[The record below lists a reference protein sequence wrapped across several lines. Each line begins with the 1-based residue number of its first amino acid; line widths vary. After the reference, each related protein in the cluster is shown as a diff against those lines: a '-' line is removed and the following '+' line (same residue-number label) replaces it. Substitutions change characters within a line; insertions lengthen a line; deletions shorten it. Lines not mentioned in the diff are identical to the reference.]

1 MKLFLHKFL
10 QHVAPAK
17 ITFLYIFLGALFV
30 AFKHDLIAFLPRNV
44 YIAKSS
50 NLFIDFSILLATA
63 AIFHIFFINLKSYID
78 SESIQNNRQ
87 FIKNKLTYL
96 SWIFVILLLIPLVNL
111 GIFHN
116 QVPKVEASTYDNLQA
131 IGSIKVQ
138 RLTRWLE
145 YRVADGNVLAA
156 DRDFSKEVAISV
168 LQNSNAANNST
179 AKVKARLNALMTA
192 YHYESISLLTTSG
205 KSVILIGDA
214 NNLNKEIDGNLLS
227 KVKATATA
235 QHSDF
240 FIDKKNHLNIQIL
253 TPIST
258 NKNGKST
265 LVGYVL
271 IQTGFYYSI
280 FPAIQMW
287 PTSSDSS
294 DAVLIRSYGDKVVI
308 VDATPDDFNQEGIYY
323 QRNKQGS
330 LYSNHIYNKN
340 LAKSFGKNLVGKNA
354 YGVTLPIDGTS
365 WHYLTEISQ
374 HEVMLELNN
383 LLFWAGLSALIS
395 VAIIALVLFLLWKQ
409 QKSAYKL
416 ALSIKDV
423 ELNKL
428 LEKFHTMPFIGFGTV
443 NAKTRKWL
451 EVNPRLCEILGYT
464 AEEITRLNYT
474 AFNHPEE
481 TKIDD
486 EYYGQLK
493 SGKLDYYTRE
503 KRFIHKSG
511 KIIYTQVEVTAVRN
525 DSDEIDINVVSVKDI
540 SEKVHAESALKASEE
555 RLDLVV
561 KGSNDGWWDLDLI
574 THSAHHSPRWWKMLG
589 YDENMDIVDPE
600 HWKTLTHPQDIEHT
614 LKYLKKIVASKETH
628 YEIELRLQHK
638 DGHYLDVLTRGF
650 ILRDEHG
657 KAIRIAGT
665 NTDITE
671 FKKADREIITLN
683 RLLSMITNTN
693 QLITRKPGSVVLFN
707 EVCKI
712 AVKDG
717 GFNFAWVGLLT
728 QEQDQLKCITYAGV
742 STSFIESLDHNL
754 TKLDYK
760 IPAIQCI
767 TEGQYIICNDLG
779 NAEYEDH
786 WVSSALESGYRSMV
800 ALPISRYGKVVG
812 NFSLF
817 SEEPQAF
824 GQKEIALLDEL
835 AADISYALEIDDSES
850 LRKKTEKALTESEAL
865 FHNLASNSPAG
876 VFRTDKKGAVTYYND
891 NWRTITNASK
901 QELID
906 GVAFPA
912 SVHNEDGKAVSTA
925 FHKSLHDKVSFN
937 MEFRFS
943 HTDHTVMWVKC
954 QAQPCFDDKGVFN
967 GFVGTLTDITELKNV
982 QESLFM
988 AGVVLDNSREAI
1000 LVTDSN
1006 VNVVMVN
1013 RAFTEIEGYT
1023 AEEIIGKN
1031 PRLLNSSR
1039 HSASYFSAMYSSLK
1053 DTGIFQSE
1061 IWNRR
1066 KNGEVHPGILSITA
1080 VKNAKQKITHYVSVF
1095 TDITSLKNTEER
1107 LAFLAN
1113 HDTLTGL
1120 PNRMMLISHISHA
1133 IEGAKRNNKQIA
1145 LLLLDLD
1152 RFKNVN
1158 DSFGH
1163 LAGDDLLQQLSAR
1176 LKAKLRGNDLVA
1188 RLGGDEFVVVLEDV
1202 SNPEYAAKVAENI
1215 IQTIQEPW
1223 QLNQHNAVVN
1233 IGTSIGISLYPDHGE
1248 NSLDLLKHADAALY
1262 QAKGSGRGVAKY
1274 YSENLTRQA
1283 RRRFKLEARLREAI
1297 ANNELMLHYQPKLDV
1312 FTGKI
1317 TGAEALV
1324 RWIDPKAGMI
1334 MPNEFISIA
1343 EETGLITKL
1352 GEWVLTE
1359 ACRQGKEWL
1368 DKGLDLAIAVNI
1380 SATQLYHDD
1389 ITKTISNIL
1398 KTSGFPAKNLEL
1410 ELTES
1415 ILMRREAESIK
1426 KLYQIKDLGI
1436 SLAVDDFGAGYS
1448 SLSYLRRFPLDVL
1461 KIDRS
1466 FVADLD
1472 DDKDDRAITA
1482 TIIGIG
1488 RTLNLKVVAEGV
1500 ETASQLAFLASHGCH
1515 MYQGF
1520 YASAPLEASLLED
1533 FIAAYKGNN
1542 IFN

>member
-1 MKLFLHKFL
+1 MKSSLHKFL
-10 QHVAPAK
+10 QYIAPAK
-17 ITFLYIFLGALFV
+17 ITLLYIFLGAFFV
-30 AFKHDLIAFLPRNV
+30 TFKHDLITFLPRNI

-63 AIFHIFFINLKSYID
+63 AIFHIFFINLKNYVETQTIR
-78 SESIQNNRQ
+78 NNRQ
-87 FIKNKLTYL
+87 FIKNKLAYL
-96 SWIFVILLLIPLVNL
+96 SWIFIILLLIPLMNL
-111 GIFHN
+111 GIFHH
-116 QVPKVEASTYDNLQA
+116 QKPKVEASTYDNLQA
-131 IGSIKVQ
+131 IGGVKVQ
-138 RLTRWLE
+138 RLTQWLA
-145 YRVADGNVLAA
+145 YRVADGNLLATDA
-156 DRDFSKEVAISV
+156 DFCKEVAIAAQQQSNSANSSV
-168 LQNSNAANNST
+168 
-179 AKVKARLNALMTA
+179 AKVKSHLNALKSA
-192 YHYESISLLTTSG
+192 YHYEHVSLLNRAG
-205 KSVILIGDA
+205 QPVLFIGEESNLNNEIDA
-214 NNLNKEIDGNLLS
+214 NLLH
-227 KVKATATA
+227 KVKIAGVA
-235 QHSDF
+235 QHGDF
-240 FIDKKNHLNIQIL
+240 FIDKNNHLNIQII

-258 NKNGKST
+258 NINGKST
-265 LVGYVL
+265 LVAYVL
-271 IQTGFYYSI
+271 MQTGFYDAI
-280 FPAIQMW
+280 LPAIQMW
-287 PTSSDSS
+287 PTSSVSS
-294 DAVLIRSYGDKVVI
+294 DVLLVKSVGDKVVI
-308 VDATPDDFNQEGIYY
+308 VDATANDFNRSGIYY
-323 QRNKQGS
+323 QDKQADS
-330 LYSNHIYNKN
+330 LYSQHIVQNSP
-340 LAKSFGKNLVGKNA
+340 AKSFGKNLVGKNA
-354 YGVTLPIDGTS
+354 YSVTLPIDGTS
-365 WHYLTEISQ
+365 WYFLTEISQ
-374 HEVMLELNN
+374 QEAMLELNQ
-383 LLFWAGLSALIS
+383 LLFWIGLSALIF

-409 QKSAYKL
+409 QKTAYKL
-416 ALSIKDV
+416 ALSIKDT

-428 LEKFHTMPFIGFGTV
+428 LEKFHTMPFVGFGTV
-443 NAKTRKWL
+443 SAKTRKWL
-451 EVNPRLCEILGYT
+451 EVNPRLCEILGYD
-464 AEEITRLNYT
+464 AEEIRRLNYT
-474 AFNHPEE
+474 AFNHPDE
-481 TKIDD
+481 TTIDD
-486 EYYGQLK
+486 EYYEQLK

-511 KIIYTQVEVTAVRN
+511 KTIYTQVEVTAIRN
-525 DSDEIDINVVSVKDI
+525 DYDEIDTNVVSIKDI
-540 SEKVHAESALKASEE
+540 SDHVHAQRALKASEE

-561 KGSNDGWWDLDLI
+561 KGSNDGWWDLDL
-574 THSAHHSPRWWKMLG
+574 TTNTAHHSPRWWKMLG

-600 HWKTLTHPQDIEHT
+600 HWKTLTHPDDIEHT
-614 LKYLKKIVASKETH
+614 LKYLRQMLASNKSH
-628 YEIELRLQHK
+628 YEVELRLQHK
-638 DGHYLDVLTRGF
+638 DGHYIDVLTRGF
-650 ILRDEHG
+650 ILRDDLG
-657 KAIRIAGT
+657 KALRIAGT
-665 NTDITE
+665 NTDITA

-693 QLITRKPGSVVLFN
+693 KLITRKPGSVVLFN

-712 AVKDG
+712 AVQDG

-728 QEQDQLKCITYAGV
+728 EARDQLKCITYTGV
-742 STSFIESLDHNL
+742 TTSFIESLENNL
-754 TKLDYK
+754 TNLDYK
-760 IPAIQCI
+760 LPAIQCI
-767 TEGQYIICNDLG
+767 TEDKHIICNDLA
-779 NAEYEDH
+779 NAEYEGL
-786 WVSSALESGYRSMV
+786 WVSNALESGYRSMV
-800 ALPISRYGKVVG
+800 ALPISRHGEVVG

-817 SEEPQAF
+817 SDEPQAF

-835 AADISYALEIDDSES
+835 AADISYALEIEDSES
-850 LRKKTEKALTESEAL
+850 LRKKTEKALTESETL

-876 VFRTDKKGAVTYYND
+876 VFRVDKKGQITYYND
-891 NWRTITNASK
+891 NWRAITNASD

-906 GVAFPA
+906 GVAFPTSIHA
-912 SVHNEDGKAVSTA
+912 EDSKAVSVA
-925 FHKSLHDKVSFN
+925 FHKCLHDKVSFN

-943 HTDHTVMWVKC
+943 HPNQSVIWVKC

-967 GFVGTLTDITELKNV
+967 GFVGTLTDVTELKNV
-982 QESLFM
+982 QDSLYM
-988 AGVVLDNSREAI
+988 AGIVIDHSREAI

-1006 VNVVMVN
+1006 VNIMMVN
-1013 RAFTEIEGYT
+1013 KAFTEIEGYT

-1031 PRLLNSSR
+1031 PSILNSGRQDS
-1039 HSASYFSAMYSSLK
+1039 HYFSAMYSSLK
-1053 DTGIFQSE
+1053 DTGVFQSE

-1066 KNGEVHPGILSITA
+1066 KNGEIHPGILSITT
-1080 VKNAKQKITHYVSVF
+1080 VKNANQKITHYVSVF

-1133 IEGAKRNNKQIA
+1133 IEGAKRKHKHIA

-1163 LAGDDLLQQLSAR
+1163 LAGDDLLQQLSAK
-1176 LKAKLRGNDLVA
+1176 LKTKLRGNDLMA

-1223 QLNQHNAVVN
+1223 HLHQHNAIVN
-1233 IGTSIGISLYPDHGE
+1233 IGTSIGISLYPDHGD

-1283 RRRFKLEARLREAI
+1283 RRRFKLETKLREAI
-1297 ANNELMLHYQPKLDV
+1297 SNNELKLHYQPKLDV

-1317 TGAEALV
+1317 ISAEALV
-1324 RWIDPKAGMI
+1324 RWVDPKVGMI

-1343 EETGLITKL
+1343 EETGLIAKL
-1352 GEWVLTE
+1352 GEWVLRE
-1359 ACRQGKEWL
+1359 ACRQGREWL

-1389 ITKTISNIL
+1389 ITKTISDTL
-1398 KTSGFPAKNLEL
+1398 KTTGFPAKNLEL

-1426 KLYQIKDLGI
+1426 KLYQIKELGI
-1436 SLAVDDFGAGYS
+1436 TLAVDDFGAGYS

-1520 YASAPLEASLLED
+1520 YASPALEAKLLEE

-1542 IFN
+1542 IF